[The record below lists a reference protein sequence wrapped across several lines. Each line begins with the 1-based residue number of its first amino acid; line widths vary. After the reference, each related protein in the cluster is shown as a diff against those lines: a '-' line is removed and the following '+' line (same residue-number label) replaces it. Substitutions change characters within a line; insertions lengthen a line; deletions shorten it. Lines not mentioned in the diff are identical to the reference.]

1 MAAMD
6 KTIEQVDSGYQ
17 LLCEDTTESQQQL
30 SRESRLKKLLLVALA
45 IVITFVLVVVFVITS
60 STIFTVDILPSDTYS
75 GKVERLCPQ
84 GMKWLDSVKQ
94 CQEQPGYQVSHHNPC
109 SA

>member
-75 GKVERLCPQ
+75 GKVSINTVF
-84 GMKWLDSVKQ
+84 W
-94 CQEQPGYQVSHHNPC
+94 
-109 SA
+109 